1 MDERKRLN
9 KNGMGRRERKE
20 AEKVEKR
27 LEKKVLREERRFDRL
42 AVGGEKEREQMEGL
56 YRRYADL
63 QWDMASFTEG
73 HEMWLAMKDP
83 DTRTKAQRIQSQI
96 FQQRAVFECFDQLR
110 GGLSANNV
118 IACVGMYVGLSL
130 VNPEIRKTG
139 QKMYAQALDGAVR
152 YMENN
157 PDKSMLGMRGL
168 MMDNFAKKRDKYM
181 RSANDGRMPFTAETA
196 ALASIR
202 LDMECYRMMRDGE
215 HVPDDVMAE
224 HVKAVKTLEDVCAFD
239 GVDMGDMAR
248 SKRIIVGKMVC
259 EEEPVPGSRQGET
272 RQTDR
277 ARKMEHVY
285 AEFDVTGGW
294 ERAEPRVERTV
305 VRDGNG
311 AFSMADRK
319 VWTGEYQ
326 TMGDDGFTPVDV
338 DPFETPNVREPYSKE
353 MVSRHVASL
362 MCEYGKA
369 YDYSQTVPIEEANV
383 LLSLARSCGNTNII
397 GEAAIDAVIGDG
409 KRPADLD
416 GLADS
421 PEEREMLEK
430 LSDCFKGVF
439 ERADE
444 DLGRSY
450 DSRDEL
456 RGDMSAALHLGVLRG
471 TVADAFDRSFARY
484 GQDDIKTDDERI
496 LTARSVEMSS
506 MACEYVQR
514 CGGIDIRNEDFQEG
528 AHAMAEHYAAI
539 CVADALGIDA
549 KTDMSSPEARRRFEE
564 ALGSDGARKMSERVM
579 REMLVMTNAYGAA
592 YSGAICAGNTPEE
605 AAQAMSE
612 GFNDAALPHTHANDY
627 AWEDGPEGENA
638 VYSRELRSAI
648 TVDAANWGRE
658 AVSAL
663 SDREAFKKV
672 YKGVSDALYRERAE
686 RREGLVRSKFGG
698 SDYGDGPTY
707 EPYDGDYE

>member
-20 AEKVEKR
+20 AEKAEKR

-215 HVPDDVMAE
+215 HAPDDVMAE

-248 SKRIIVGKMVC
+248 SKRIIVAKMMGDKSDP
-259 EEEPVPGSRQGET
+259 E
-272 RQTDR
+272 R
-277 ARKMEHVY
+277 AKALERMYEQ
-285 AEFDVTGGW
+285 FDTTGGW
-294 ERAEPRVERTV
+294 QKAEARTERVLGRDASGD
-305 VRDGNG
+305 VR
-311 AFSMADRK
+311 MMDRK

-326 TMGDDGFTPVDV
+326 TVADDGYTPV
-338 DPFETPNVREPYSKE
+338 NVADDAPLTVRGPYSKGDVAKHVANI
-353 MVSRHVASL
+353 MVDYGASYSMDDIADGYLRRHVAQLGREDIGEMFGNGSYRCDRRS
-362 MCEYGKA
+362 MIENEGA
-369 YDYSQTVPIEEANV
+369 SEEA
-383 LLSLARSCGNTNII
+383 LGA
-397 GEAAIDAVIGDG
+397 
-409 KRPADLD
+409 
-416 GLADS
+416 
-421 PEEREMLEK
+421 M
-430 LSDCFKGVF
+430 SDYFKDVC
-439 ERADE
+439 ERAKHDWAA
-444 DLGRSY
+444 
-450 DSRDEL
+450 
-456 RGDMSAALHLGVLRG
+456 DMSGDEMHDEMMASLHLGILRG
-471 TVADAFDRSFARY
+471 TVSTTLSSSFEQYADLCRKH
-484 GQDDIKTDDERI
+484 GIDDERL
-496 LTARSVEMSS
+496 LTRRSVEMSV
-506 MACEYVQR
+506 MAAEYVKM
-514 CGGIDIRNEDFQEG
+514 CGGTSPEDEDFQKG
-528 AHAMAEHYAAI
+528 ASSVAAQYALL
-539 CVADALGIDA
+539 CVADSLGIEMSPGVDGMKAAEKVGDA
-549 KTDMSSPEARRRFEE
+549 IQNDPRAHSMAVRVASEMSYMMNSYGYAYEG
-564 ALGSDGARKMSERVM
+564 ALFH
-579 REMLVMTNAYGAA
+579 
-592 YSGAICAGNTPEE
+592 GNTPEE
-605 AAQAMSE
+605 A
-612 GFNDAALPHTHANDY
+612 DAAMVAGFSATEIAHDHEFDHQFEGGPSSEKARYRVEERRAVALNASNWAVDAMKHMSLSDELSY
-627 AWEDGPEGENA
+627 ALNRMKSKRYEAEADARADHVENRLGNYLQSGDGPE
-638 VYSRELRSAI
+638 
-648 TVDAANWGRE
+648 
-658 AVSAL
+658 
-663 SDREAFKKV
+663 
-672 YKGVSDALYRERAE
+672 
-686 RREGLVRSKFGG
+686 
-698 SDYGDGPTY
+698 Y
-707 EPYDGDYE
+707 E